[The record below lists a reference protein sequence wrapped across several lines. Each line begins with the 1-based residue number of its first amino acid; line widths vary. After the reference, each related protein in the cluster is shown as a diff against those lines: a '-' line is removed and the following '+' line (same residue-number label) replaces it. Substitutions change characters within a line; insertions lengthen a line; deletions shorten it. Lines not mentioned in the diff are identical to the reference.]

1 MTRTYLPY
9 IVIAALILYIAFTAK
24 QCGKDKDTATV
35 TLPAVEGKSDT
46 IYKPV
51 PIPQPYPVYKY
62 EVIGDNGK
70 PKTIEVPNPINQDLL
85 NFYLANQN
93 KRDSLYTDAIGER
106 EYNIPIEDSLLLTNN
121 YIKTQGKVLAFQ
133 QTYTIK
139 PRKIEVPVPK
149 SWLRLSAGFEVGNT
163 MQFDKFAVKG
173 NVNVNGLNIGY
184 DTNKNIWLGY
194 NWTLVK

>member
-1 MTRTYLPY
+1 MNKSYLPY
-9 IVIAALILYIAFTAK
+9 IVIAALILYIFLQH
-24 QCGKDKDTATV
+24 QCSGSKDTITV
-35 TLPAVEGKSDT
+35 TTPEIKGKSDT
-46 IYKPV
+46 LYLPSPIIYKDRPV
-51 PIPQPYPVYKY
+51 TVVKWKDKIV
-62 EVIGDNGK
+62 
-70 PKTIEVPNPINQDLL
+70 EVPNPVNADLIDAYQKAQDSISRFKLFL
-85 NFYLANQN
+85 
-93 KRDSLYTDAIGER
+93 DAISEN

-139 PRKIEVPVPK
+139 PRTIEVPVPK

-163 MQFDKFAVKG
+163 VQFDKFAVKG

-184 DTNKNIWLGY
+184 DTNNTIWLGY